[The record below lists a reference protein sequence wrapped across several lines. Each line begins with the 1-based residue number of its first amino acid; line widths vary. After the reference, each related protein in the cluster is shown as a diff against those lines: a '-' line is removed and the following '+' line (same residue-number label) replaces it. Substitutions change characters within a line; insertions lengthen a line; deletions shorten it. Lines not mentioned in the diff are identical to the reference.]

1 LTVEQLLN
9 YNTLEVIIMSSNET
23 KKNIYKIDNET
34 NTRMAQFLKV
44 FGDETRLRILFL
56 LEEKEYTVTELVEK
70 ISMTKSAISHQ
81 LKTLKDNRIVKM
93 RKVGKNI
100 YFSLNDDHVSKILN
114 ITVEHIKEE

>member
-1 LTVEQLLN
+1 
-9 YNTLEVIIMSSNET
+9 MSSNET